1 MARSKAFDPDV
12 ALRKAMQLFWRQ
24 GYEATSVDD
33 LVHAMGV
40 NRASLYAT
48 FGDKRTLFRL
58 ALERYIATVLAPRL
72 DATES
77 ASSALAGL
85 RGLLGELIAFAA
97 GDPQR
102 RGCLAVNA
110 ACELAGRDPEVTA
123 LLKGQAETLETRL
136 ARVIARAQANGELP
150 RGRDPTALARLLAS
164 VIDGLRVRSK
174 LSPDR
179 AALESIAE
187 TAMAAL
193 G

>member
-174 LSPDR
+174 LAPDR

-187 TAMAAL
+187 TAIAAL

>member
-85 RGLLGELIAFAA
+85 RGLLGELVAFAA

-174 LSPDR
+174 LAPDR

>member
-1 MARSKAFDPDV
+1 MARSKAFDPDL

-77 ASSALAGL
+77 TSSALAGL
-85 RGLLGELIAFAA
+85 RGLLGELVAFAA

-123 LLKGQAETLETRL
+123 LLKGQAEALEVLL

-174 LSPDR
+174 LAPDR

-193 G
+193 S

>member
-72 DATES
+72 DASES

-85 RGLLGELIAFAA
+85 RRLLGELVAFAA

-110 ACELAGRDPEVTA
+110 ACELAGRDPDVTA
-123 LLKGQAETLETRL
+123 LLKVQAETLEARL

-174 LSPDR
+174 LAPDR

>member
-77 ASSALAGL
+77 TSSALAGL

-174 LSPDR
+174 LAPDR

>member
-58 ALERYIATVLAPRL
+58 ALERYIAMVLAPRL

-77 ASSALAGL
+77 TSSALAGL
-85 RGLLGELIAFAA
+85 RRLLGELVAFAA

-110 ACELAGRDPEVTA
+110 ACELASRDPEVTA
-123 LLKGQAETLETRL
+123 LLKGQAETLEARL

-150 RGRDPTALARLLAS
+150 RGRDATALARLLAS

-174 LSPDR
+174 LAPDR

-187 TAMAAL
+187 TAIAAL